1 MLWKKHTALLRSDC
15 WCTEIFLMGC
25 TFIFHLYKCWTLIL
39 YFDMFSWFFSFFTW
53 LRGRLC
59 FLKKNCR
66 AKWPPPPTGLFIK
79 CCFLCIPAWKD
90 ILTTLYWVKN
100 WGCGFI
106 ILEGFNLRKGDSS
119 ECCSVVSGDKE
130 GNSGHLQSLVPGVKA
145 ANPNPCLQRE

>member
-1 MLWKKHTALLRSDC
+1 MEETYCALKIRLLMRWNFPNGVHIYLSFVQVLN
-15 WCTEIFLMGC
+15 THPIFWHVFLIF
-25 TFIFHLYKCWTLIL
+25 FIFHMTKGKIV
-39 YFDMFSWFFSFFTW
+39 
-53 LRGRLC
+53 
-59 FLKKNCR
+59 FLEQKLCR
-66 AKWPPPPTGLFIK
+66 AKWPPPTGLFIK
-79 CCFLCIPAWKD
+79 CSFLCIPAWKD